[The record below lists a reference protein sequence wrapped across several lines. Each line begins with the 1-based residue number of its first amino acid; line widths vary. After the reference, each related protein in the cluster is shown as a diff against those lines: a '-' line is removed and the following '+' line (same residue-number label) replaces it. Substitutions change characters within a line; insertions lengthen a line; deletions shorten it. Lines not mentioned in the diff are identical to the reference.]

1 MCTWLLPFFV
11 VTSECGILV
20 TVTRLTD
27 LRTTIL
33 LFSVPCRSGKSG
45 NIPRFIQAYR
55 SPKRNQTS
63 TVKGM
68 TERHVIAFIWSWS
81 CSVLWFL
88 WLSIATLRDWLDKI
102 SLYFFNQS
110 EVNQSWLAHVIP
122 AFDARL
128 CVFASRSFKPKVV
141 TKTAVCFVLSESVL
155 KFLEYFVR

>member
-68 TERHVIAFIWSWS
+68 TERHVIAFIWSWRGF
-81 CSVLWFL
+81 VLWSL
-88 WLSIATLRDWLDKI
+88 WLSIATLCDWLNKI

-128 CVFASRSFKPKVV
+128 CVFASRSFKPKAV